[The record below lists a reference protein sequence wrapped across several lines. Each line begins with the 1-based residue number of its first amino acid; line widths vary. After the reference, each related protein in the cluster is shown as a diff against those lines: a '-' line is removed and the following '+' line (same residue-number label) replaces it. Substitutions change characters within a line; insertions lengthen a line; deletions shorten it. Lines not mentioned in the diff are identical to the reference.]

1 MERIMTR
8 LAIGLTA
15 VALTLSAANANI
27 LPKNDSPD
35 PPLPP
40 RMKVQPPPAAVP
52 SERHYFTASTFDS
65 PSATGCDSLGNAAHR
80 RAQPSTVSATS
91 CR

>member
-1 MERIMTR
+1 MERTMTR
-8 LAIGLTA
+8 FAIGLA
-15 VALTLSAANANI
+15 AIVLTVGAANANI

-40 RMKVQPPPAAVP
+40 RMKVQPEPAAVP

-65 PSATGCDSLGNAAHR
+65 AAATGCDSLGNAAHS
-80 RAQPSTVSATS
+80 RAQPSMTSAMS